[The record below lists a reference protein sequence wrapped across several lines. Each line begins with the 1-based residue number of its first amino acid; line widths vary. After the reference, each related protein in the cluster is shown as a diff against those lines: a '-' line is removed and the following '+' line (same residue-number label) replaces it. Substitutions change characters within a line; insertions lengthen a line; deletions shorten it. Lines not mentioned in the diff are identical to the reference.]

1 MIMEFDPLGKI
12 KVVPVHVTR
21 ALKGTGVNF
30 DLGPKCRL
38 MFNFT
43 PPVARPPKKQASLS
57 IQ

>member
-21 ALKGTGVNF
+21 ALKGIGVNVN
-30 DLGPKCRL
+30 LGPRCRL
-38 MFNFT
+38 MVNFT
-43 PPVARPPKKQASLS
+43 PPVARPPKKQPSVS